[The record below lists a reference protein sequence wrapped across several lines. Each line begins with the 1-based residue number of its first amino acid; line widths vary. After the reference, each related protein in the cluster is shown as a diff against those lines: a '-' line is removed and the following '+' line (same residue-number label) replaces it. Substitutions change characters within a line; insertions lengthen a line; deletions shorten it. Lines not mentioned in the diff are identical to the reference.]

1 MLALINELTDLPGWQ
16 HKVFDSDFTFRWK
29 CKNVTSDSDITQ
41 SMVDWVFYTK
51 SSMCVGK
58 TNAM

>member
-1 MLALINELTDLPGWQ
+1 MLALINELTDLPSWQ

-29 CKNVTSDSDITQ
+29 CKNVMSDRDITQ
-41 SMVDWVFYTK
+41 SMADWVFCIK
-51 SSMCVGK
+51 SSIFVGK